1 VKRVRPPVEIVGK
14 LIDVEGDIVVLEIS
28 EIVRIQVPKDIGY
41 RLRKLKNQT
50 IGLLI
55 LHDKIKWRIVRDVEK
70 IATIVSQSSRF
81 LLGDA

>member
-1 VKRVRPPVEIVGK
+1 MKQVRPPIEIVGK

-41 RLRKLKNQT
+41 RLRRLKNQI

-55 LHDKIKWRIVRDVEK
+55 LHDKIKWRIIGDVEK
-70 IATIVSQSSRF
+70 TSYDSE
-81 LLGDA
+81 LGIEISVR

>member
-1 VKRVRPPVEIVGK
+1 MKRVRPPVEIVGK

-55 LHDKIKWRIVRDVEK
+55 LHDKIKWRIIRDVEK
-70 IATIVSQSSRF
+70 TSYDSEPSIKISVR
-81 LLGDA
+81 

>member
-1 VKRVRPPVEIVGK
+1 VRPPVEIVGK

>member
-1 VKRVRPPVEIVGK
+1 MKRVRPPVEIVGK